1 MAQKK
6 NDYIIPLAII
16 GMMFFIVGFALGIN
30 SYIVPLLQ
38 GALNVSSGQSYLL
51 LASTFAAFLLFSY
64 PATALITKVGYKKT
78 RGLAFAI
85 FALGSDQ
92 SICNL
97 SGTDRYRSQKNKH
110 YGNMQHHRV
119 ARFAYV
125 PCMAHRQEPG

>member
-1 MAQKK
+1 MGQKK
-6 NDYIIPLAII
+6 NDYLIPLAII

-78 RGLAFAI
+78 MVLSFAI
-85 FALGSDQ
+85 FALGFILFVPSAKLQ
-92 SICNL
+92 SLPLFMIASL
-97 SGTDRYRSQKNKH
+97 ASR
-110 YGNMQHHRV
+110 
-119 ARFAYV
+119 
-125 PCMAHRQEPG
+125 